1 MSAANVYER
10 VVAMAAEGVS
20 QAKIAEELDVSR
32 QYVHQLLTRDGAP
45 ANHGVRHGTVAMA
58 ATCECRRCKQLL
70 TKIKAGV
77 PAACK
82 QLRAGKS
89 LVDVTHATGLAIA
102 RYVTAARRVD
112 KPPAIL
118 AELVKVFD
126 ETAEMR
132 PRGRPKGPAAALP
145 SKGMAA

>member
-1 MSAANVYER
+1 MSGETDYER
-10 VVAMAAEGVS
+10 AQAMTAEGQTQS
-20 QAKIAEELDVSR
+20 KIAEVLGVSR

-45 ANHGVRHGTVAMA
+45 ANHGVRHGTVSMA
-58 ATCECRRCKQLL
+58 ATCACRRCKQLL
-70 TKIKAGV
+70 TKIKAG
-77 PAACK
+77 AAEACK
-82 QLRAGKS
+82 LLRAGRS
-89 LVDVTHATGLAIA
+89 LVDVTNATGLAVA

-118 AELVKVFD
+118 AELVRVFD

-132 PRGRPKGPAAALP
+132 PRGRPKGAAAALP